1 MLNVNAFELK
11 VADLDISK
19 LVISLTIYE
28 NLQGQIEGSLVVK
41 DNINFYDTFIA
52 HFQPAVEITFSYLGA
67 SCSNAFPANG
77 ITNMEITKFG
87 KTYIIHFISST
98 SVNMEMES
106 LNLVYSGPSHTILK
120 AMWYET
126 QGNHLPLRIDCK
138 AITKGRY
145 IVPSVKAGVAIS
157 NVLNTAYDDEQ
168 SAFCLYQRLWDQ
180 GAARLSSFSQMDKN
194 YFMEN
199 QQIGTAVHQSRFVIK
214 NILAGK
220 VGEKDSLANLN
231 EVGTSSNFTL
241 EEFQKDF
248 YQKLAAGFWGSKIS
262 HIHLD
267 ETTKEELTPAEATS
281 SLSLTRFKLS
291 NKLYDDNTKSIFSTI
306 QDPAAI
312 AAFNAKRRILHGQ
325 YLKVNNMVPVPGL
338 GVGFCV
344 EVYQGGSN
352 VSESRQD
359 NNYIVSNINH
369 KFTLADGNFMYS
381 QDLGLIRE

>member
-1 MLNVNAFELK
+1 MLNINAFELK

-28 NLQGQIEGSLVVK
+28 NLQGQIEGSFVVK
-41 DNINFYDTFIA
+41 DNINFYDTFIG
-52 HFQPAVEITFSYLGA
+52 HFQPTVEIAFSYIGA
-67 SCSNAFPANG
+67 SCSNTFAANG
-77 ITNMEITKFG
+77 ITNMQIEKLG
-87 KTYIIHFISST
+87 KTYIIHFISYT

-145 IVPSVKAGVAIS
+145 IVPNVRAGVAIH
-157 NVLNTAYDDEQ
+157 NVLNSMYDDEQ
-168 SAFCLYQRLWDQ
+168 TAFCLYQRLWDN
-180 GAARLSSFSQMDKN
+180 GETRLSSFSHMDKN
-194 YFMEN
+194 YFMEK
-199 QQIGTAVHQSRFVIK
+199 QLVGTYYVENKFTIK
-214 NILAGK
+214 HIIAGTSSEED
-220 VGEKDSLANLN
+220 GLSSLN
-231 EVGTSSNFTL
+231 EVGTSNDFAL

-248 YQKLAAGFWGSKIS
+248 YQKLAAGFWGTKIS

-267 ETTKEELTPAEATS
+267 ETTKEDLKPAEATKE
-281 SLSLTRFKLS
+281 LSQTRFKLS

-312 AAFNAKRRILHGQ
+312 AAFNAKSRILHGQ

-338 GVGFCV
+338 SAGFSV
-344 EVYQGGSN
+344 NVDQGGSN
-352 VSESRQD
+352 ISESRQD
-359 NNYIVSNINH
+359 NSYIVSNINH
-369 KFTLADGNFMYS
+369 KFTLVDGNFMYS